1 MEEWLADTQGSSDSG
16 FSIDAPAPDD
26 SLLFW
31 DDLDD
36 DALPFSDRLLPSPD
50 TDGFSLDM
58 LATDGFLASDFNS
71 ELLPNLTGPSLLS
84 FSPSPPK
91 DLVPCEAAI
100 QVQSQL
106 SQIDPMYHFGSAPI
120 TPMLSDVFPDSTPL
134 TDLSFFGDGIQ
145 DGIQE
150 AIQPLIP
157 DDQFLSTSL
166 AEHEELMLQHSVLVP
181 VAEPSIAIQNHD
193 PLETVSTDRPDS
205 FVNMLEDAF
214 FQADFDENAEGG
226 VDIEVGVELNIGKD
240 AITMP
245 GTQSSRQPSGSLIL
259 NHKPLKS
266 AAKLKAKQASN
277 KRQVSKPKKDP
288 NAPKRRPGRPRV
300 AFGLNCLKHVK
311 VLHLPSLYSSYF
323 HSILNHPSLSFL
335 STHFLHP

>member
-1 MEEWLADTQGSSDSG
+1 
-16 FSIDAPAPDD
+16 
-26 SLLFW
+26 
-31 DDLDD
+31 
-36 DALPFSDRLLPSPD
+36 
-50 TDGFSLDM
+50 M
-58 LATDGFLASDFNS
+58 LATDAFLASDFNS
-71 ELLPNLTGPSLLS
+71 ELLPNLAGPSLLS

-91 DLVPCEAAI
+91 DLVPCEAAV

-106 SQIDPMYHFGSAPI
+106 DPMYHFGAA
-120 TPMLSDVFPDSTPL
+120 PMLSDVFPDSAQL
-134 TDLSFFGDGIQ
+134 TDPSFFGDGIQ

-193 PLETVSTDRPDS
+193 PLETVSTERPES
-205 FVNMLEDAF
+205 FVSMLEDAF
-214 FQADFDENAEGG
+214 FQAEFDENAEGG

-266 AAKLKAKQASN
+266 AKSKTKQTSN
-277 KRQVSKPKKDP
+277 KRQASKPKKDP

-311 VLHLPSLYSSYF
+311 VLHFPFYSS
-323 HSILNHPSLSFL
+323 S
-335 STHFLHP
+335 